1 MSEECVRLPWNDCPL
16 ELSFAQGLTLASSF
30 LGLYSKLP
38 EGGTLEMELDGVK
51 LVIKRE
57 ELLPGL
63 ASLRDTLT
71 PIAAAKSREGTLSQQ
86 YFNMLNTL
94 SRGISNLMDAK
105 R

>member
-1 MSEECVRLPWNDCPL
+1 MNEECVKLPWHNCPL
-16 ELSFAQGLTLASSF
+16 ELSFAQALTLASAF
-30 LGLYSKLP
+30 LGNYSKLP
-38 EGGTLEMELDGVK
+38 DGGTLEMELDGVK

-86 YFNMLNTL
+86 YSNMLNTL
-94 SRGISNLMDAK
+94 SKGISNLMDAK